1 MRWRRWTTWPTTLAP
16 AVLARETSSPRGSR
30 GSALDLGRMTP
41 TRMARS
47 CLTER
52 WERVSDKGWFLREG
66 YRHYMIEAEG
76 KWEWRTEFLLVPV
89 ANSSR
94 ALAPREICDT
104 IVAKRGIGV

>member
-16 AVLARETSSPRGSR
+16 AVLARETSSPSGSR
-30 GSALDLGRMTP
+30 GSAFVFGSSTP

-66 YRHYMIEAEG
+66 YRHYMSGEVGIQKSEVRKKG
-76 KWEWRTEFLLVPV
+76 
-89 ANSSR
+89 
-94 ALAPREICDT
+94 EIRMTKFEIRINDE
-104 IVAKRGIGV
+104 I